1 MTVRIVDGTFTE
13 PGEPKIV
20 APRPGAR
27 DILNPAFAGLWMRR
41 GGGDLLNV
49 YRALLDVHQHVLC
62 VLSFDCLPRSD
73 SRSDASTASVKHPRS
88 TIRPS
93 TPPHSVII
101 LVHVVDLSGVSRAC
115 RRMSRMGRGWVATRR
130 GPVARRRG
138 WVADRT
144 QAVAGLSWG
153 VADGSRTGR
162 EAVAGPSRLSRL
174 GHS

>member
-1 MTVRIVDGTFTE
+1 MKKTRVTARKSVRHDRTRTKARPPGAGDKDRRQKKKTRTRASHPSGGQNINGHASYGDESENEPSKGGYGLTVRIVDGTFTE

-73 SRSDASTASVKHPRS
+73 SRSDASTASVKR
-88 TIRPS
+88 
-93 TPPHSVII
+93 
-101 LVHVVDLSGVSRAC
+101 
-115 RRMSRMGRGWVATRR
+115 
-130 GPVARRRG
+130 
-138 WVADRT
+138 
-144 QAVAGLSWG
+144 
-153 VADGSRTGR
+153 
-162 EAVAGPSRLSRL
+162 
-174 GHS
+174 